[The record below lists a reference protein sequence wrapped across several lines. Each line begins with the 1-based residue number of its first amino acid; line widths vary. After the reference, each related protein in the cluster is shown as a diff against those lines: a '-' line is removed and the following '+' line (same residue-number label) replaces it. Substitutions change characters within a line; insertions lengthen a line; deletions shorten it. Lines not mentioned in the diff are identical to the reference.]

1 MADTLFVSRW
11 RGLSYV
17 LRPEKKQAD
26 ARTGEFHTV
35 APKIKV
41 KFEADAMPPWAVQQ
55 ALDGLNITGVGVD
68 ESPRMLMGCFDVDQA
83 VREGKIRA
91 EDRDFVLARMVELE
105 NPGDTWMRIVR
116 PKTPAPIPNFDELS
130 PSRLIA
136 VLSEGGF
143 DLQQALAYE
152 LENQSRNEVV
162 EKLQVAIQK
171 RQADQPAEELV
182 DA

>member
-1 MADTLFVSRW
+1 MQDSLFVSRW

-26 ARTGEFHTV
+26 ARTGEFHV
-35 APKIKV
+35 VQPKIKV
-41 KFEADAMPPWAVQQ
+41 KFEADAIPPWAVDQ
-55 ALDGLNITGVGVD
+55 ALEKLHVTGLAES
-68 ESPRMLMGCFDVDQA
+68 ESPRMFMGSFDVDQA
-83 VREGKIRA
+83 VRDGRIRR
-91 EDRDFVLARMVELE
+91 EDRDFVVQRMCELADAA
-105 NPGDTWMRIVR
+105 DTWIQIVR

-143 DLQQALAYE
+143 DLGLALAYE
-152 LENQSRNEVV
+152 LENQGRNEVV
-162 EKLQVAIQK
+162 EKLQSAIAK
-171 RQADQPAEELV
+171 RQSAQPEEELV